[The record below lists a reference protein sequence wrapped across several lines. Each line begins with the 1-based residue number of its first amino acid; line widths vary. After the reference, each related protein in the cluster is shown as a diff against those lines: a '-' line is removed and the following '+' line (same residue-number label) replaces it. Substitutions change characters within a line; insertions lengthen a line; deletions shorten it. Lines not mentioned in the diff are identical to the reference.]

1 MFTQSKRNGVTL
13 IEAVMVVVL
22 LSASAVAS
30 SFVLRPRWSSELSV
44 TGVTLHVADTLM
56 MARNTAIT
64 NQADVRV
71 QRIRKDGQTM
81 LAITEAA
88 GPIRDEK
95 IAFFELGTEVTVTGS
110 PTEIRFSPMGSADR
124 DLRWTITQGGVAGE
138 VRVSPTTGNVQS
150 RVP

>member
-30 SFVLRPRWSSELSV
+30 SFVLRPRWSSERNV
-44 TGVTLHVADTLM
+44 TGVIHHVADTLT
-56 MARNTAIT
+56 MARNTSIT

-71 QRIRKDGQTM
+71 QRIRKDGQAM
-81 LAITEAA
+81 LEITETA
-88 GPIRDEK
+88 GPVRDEK
-95 IAFFELGTEVTVTGS
+95 VSFFELGPEVTVNGS
-110 PTEIRFSPMGSADR
+110 PTEIRFSPMGTANR

-138 VRVSPTTGNVQS
+138 VRVSPTTGSVQT